1 MEFLLGESDSLN
13 IHGSNISK
21 LLNDVYVGEK
31 YIESEEA
38 VKLFEETSLK
48 NRGIIICAVEKRSL
62 ALAGSVIVVSAD
74 SPACKIA
81 QENESEMHLLCVKSN
96 YRNKGLGKLLINA
109 AIDTAAQNGNKK
121 IILWTQQSM
130 KSAQRLY
137 ANSDF
142 THINSITKN
151 NREFLI
157 YEKTLNA

>member
-1 MEFLLGESDSLN
+1 MEFQLGESDSLN

-21 LLNDVYVGEK
+21 LLIDVYVGEK

-38 VKLFEETSLK
+38 VKLFEATSLK

-62 ALAGSVIVVSAD
+62 ALAGIVIIVSSN

-96 YRNKGLGKLLINA
+96 YRNKGLGKLLINS

-121 IILWTQQSM
+121 MILWTQKSM

-137 ANSDF
+137 ANSGF
-142 THINSITKN
+142 THIKSITKN
-151 NREFLI
+151 NREFLV